1 LLAACGPANS
11 FMAEQVIQQER
22 SETIAT
28 GGDVGAAFIPE
39 LAAPQLRAE
48 LRQLIALA
56 APAVGLK
63 ISHMALGFTDFIFVS
78 RLGTDATAAAS
89 PATLFAF
96 IILCLGIG
104 SVTSIQTFAA
114 QALGRR
120 EPERAAPYVWQS
132 FYIGL
137 VFFLLTVPAVWL
149 MRPFW
154 IWIGHPAPVREMEIA
169 FCEID
174 LWSMGLAVMCCG
186 LESFFNGVQRPGVAL
201 WSVVVAIVFNALGDY
216 VLIFGK
222 FGFPAMGIR
231 GSAVATVIAWG
242 IRLAMMLTVFLSQ
255 KFNRTFQTRHHWRL
269 DLARL
274 REVFSVGFPIGL
286 QWFLDVG
293 AWFVFLTIIMA
304 KFGTVVM
311 AASNI
316 ALQFM
321 HLSFMPAIGI
331 GIAVNSLVG
340 HAIGARK
347 QDLAVRHARVGLA
360 VMMTYM
366 VAVGAWY
373 FLARHWIIGLL
384 STDAS
389 VIAAGSGIL
398 IWAAVFQAFDAI
410 GINYIFAL
418 RGAGDTKWPSMLVI
432 FHCWVTFIGGAY
444 LVMHF
449 APGLG
454 LHGPWMMCTLYIMLL
469 GVSLWRRWRRG
480 EWKKIELF
488 RESASL
494 PQHSIL
500 EVEGAMDA
508 ATVAVAAP
516 EALAGVV
523 LPEARI

>member
-1 LLAACGPANS
+1 
-11 FMAEQVIQQER
+11 MADQVIPAER
-22 SETIAT
+22 GEAIAADRVAT
-28 GGDVGAAFIPE
+28 ADFVPD
-39 LAAPQLRAE
+39 LAQPRLRAE
-48 LRQLIALA
+48 LRQLIVLA

-63 ISHMALGFTDFIFVS
+63 ISHLALGFTDFVCVS
-78 RLGTDATAAAS
+78 WLGTDATAAAS

-96 IILCLGIG
+96 IALCLGLG

-137 VFFLLTVPAVWL
+137 VFFLLTWPAVQF

-154 IWIGHPAPVREMEIA
+154 TWIGHPAPVRDMEIA

-186 LESFFNGVQRPGVAL
+186 LESFFNGVQRPGIAL
-201 WSVVVAIVFNALGDY
+201 WSVVVAIAFNAFGDY

-242 IRLAMMLTVFLSQ
+242 IRLAMMLVVFLSQ
-255 KFNRTFQTRHHWRL
+255 KFDRTFKTRCHWRL
-269 DLARL
+269 DIARL
-274 REVFSVGFPIGL
+274 REVFAMGFPIGL

-340 HAIGARK
+340 HAIGARR
-347 QDLAVRHARVGLA
+347 QDLAVRHARIGLV
-360 VMMTYM
+360 VMMSYM
-366 VAVGAWY
+366 LAIAAVY
-373 FLARHWIIGLL
+373 LLARRWFISLL
-384 STDAS
+384 SSDAE
-389 VIAAGSGIL
+389 VIAAGAGVL
-398 IWAAVFQAFDAI
+398 IWAAVFQAFDAL

-418 RGAGDTKWPSMLVI
+418 RGAGDTKWPSILVI

-444 LVMHF
+444 LVMHV

-480 EWKKIELF
+480 EWKKIKLF
-488 RESASL
+488 KEAVIS
-494 PQHSIL
+494 PYPVL
-500 EVEGAMDA
+500 EAECATDA
-508 ATVAVAAP
+508 AAVVAAAP
-516 EALAGVV
+516 EPLAA
-523 LPEARI
+523 E